1 MDKYKEKL
9 QQRLESEDIQCLYC
23 KSKDIGMDNWGMFEG
38 EGDWF
43 YYCRECD
50 ETFTS
55 KQIIGDGHNEI
66 NDFISKKL

>member
-1 MDKYKEKL
+1 
-9 QQRLESEDIQCLYC
+9 
-23 KSKDIGMDNWGMFEG
+23 MFEG